1 MNGQTFELL
10 ILGSGAASPTSK
22 RNPSAQLLN
31 LVERHFLIDCGEATQ
46 MQLRKYKAK
55 MQKINHIFITHM
67 HGDHFYG
74 LPGLLSTMQLLGR
87 KTPLNIYGPKE
98 LRPVI
103 EVILE
108 ASESKFTYELV
119 WHYTHNNGLNLL
131 FEDDKVEVYSFPL
144 RHRIYCTGFLFKEK
158 PLPRKI
164 SMDKLKKFKVSQAE
178 IHKLKKGLD
187 ARNDL
192 GQAVKNNKLTLDP
205 PAPRSF
211 AYCSDTISDRGIV
224 PFIEKVDLLYHET
237 TFLSDNTKRAKQT
250 FHSTAKQAGAI
261 AKRAMV
267 GKLII
272 GHFSARYDTTDRFL
286 SEAKSSFKNTEVADE
301 GKIFKL

>member
-10 ILGSGAASPTSK
+10 ILGSGAASPTAK

-31 LVERHFLIDCGEATQ
+31 IVERYFLIDCGEATQ
-46 MQLRKYKAK
+46 MQLRRYKAK

-87 KTPLNIYGPKE
+87 KNPLHIFGPKE

-108 ASESKFTYELV
+108 ASESRLNYELV
-119 WHYTHNNGLNLL
+119 WHYTHDNGLNLL
-131 FEDDKVEVYSFPL
+131 FEDDKVKVSSFPL
-144 RHRIYCTGFLFKEK
+144 RHRIYCTGFLFQEK

-164 SMDKLKKFKVSQAE
+164 NMDKLKKFKVSAAE
-178 IHKLKKGLD
+178 IPKLKKGLD
-187 ARNDL
+187 AHNDL
-192 GQAVKNNKLTLDP
+192 GQIVKNNKLTTDP
-205 PAPRSF
+205 ATPRSY
-211 AYCSDTISDRGIV
+211 AYCSDTISDRGVV
-224 PFIEKVDLLYHET
+224 PYIENVNLLYHEA

-250 FHSTAKQAGAI
+250 FHSTAKQAASI
-261 AKRAMV
+261 AKRANV
-267 GKLII
+267 QKLII
-272 GHFSARYDTTDRFL
+272 GHFSSRYDSTVRFL
-286 SEAKSSFKNTEVADE
+286 SEARSSFRNTEIAEE
-301 GKIFKL
+301 GLTFKI